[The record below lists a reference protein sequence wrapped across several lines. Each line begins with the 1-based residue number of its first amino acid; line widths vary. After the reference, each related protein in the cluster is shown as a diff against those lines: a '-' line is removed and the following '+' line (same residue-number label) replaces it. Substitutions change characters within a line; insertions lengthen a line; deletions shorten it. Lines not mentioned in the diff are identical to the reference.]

1 MRIMLML
8 LGVCFSCNSYLDLK
22 PYGET
27 IPKTPEEFSAL
38 LHSILNDIDYGTDW
52 E

>member
-22 PYGET
+22 PYGGDN
-27 IPKTPEEFSAL
+27 PEDSGGIFGLVA
-38 LHSILNDIDYGTDW
+38 
-52 E
+52 